1 MMANFSI
8 NNIQMTGVA
17 VAVPKTK
24 KVNLENPFFS
34 KEDIEKF
41 TATTGV
47 SEFRIADK
55 ATTTSDLGFEAAQK
69 LILEMNIDKND
80 IDVLIFVSQTPDY
93 LNIPNT
99 APLLQNRLGLPKAC
113 LAFDLPLGCSGF
125 VYGLSALASYMQN
138 PAFKKGLLI
147 CGDTPSKIVGNED
160 KSATLLFGDAAA
172 TAILER
178 KESNSAIY
186 FNLGS
191 DGSGYK
197 SIIINDG
204 GSRNPYNENSLD
216 VIDYGDGI
224 KRNQCELALDGMDVF
239 SFGITQVP
247 KSVKELVAFADINT
261 DEIDFAVFH
270 QANKMMNE
278 MIRKKLKLEIEKAPY
293 SLDKFGNTS
302 SASIPITIV
311 TELKNQLRNGENR
324 LLFCGFGV
332 GLSWGSCYL
341 TTENLTVLDLI
352 EI

>member
-1 MMANFSI
+1 MANFSI
-8 NNIQMTGVA
+8 NNIQMKGIA

-24 KVNLENPFFS
+24 KVNLDNAYFS
-34 KEDIEKF
+34 KEDVEKF
-41 TATTGV
+41 IATTGV

-55 ATTTSDLGFEAAQK
+55 TTTTSDLGFEAAQQ
-69 LILEMNIDKND
+69 LISEMNIDTND

-99 APLLQNRLGLPKAC
+99 APLLQNKLGLPRTC

-125 VYGLSALASYMQN
+125 VYGLSTIASYMQN

-160 KSATLLFGDAAA
+160 KSATLLFGDATA
-172 TAILER
+172 AILLER
-178 KESNSAIY
+178 EESNSIMH
-186 FNLGS
+186 FSLGS

-197 SIIINDG
+197 AIIINDG
-204 GSRNPYNENSLD
+204 GARNPFNENSLAL
-216 VIDYGDGI
+216 VDYGDGI

-239 SFGITQVP
+239 SFGITEAP
-247 KSVKELVAFADINT
+247 KSVKELMAFADINT
-261 DEIDFAVFH
+261 EAIDFAVFH

-278 MIRKKLKLEIEKAPY
+278 MIRKKLKLEIEKVPY

-302 SASIPITIV
+302 SASIPVTMV
-311 TELKNQLRNGENR
+311 TELKNQLRNGKNK

-341 TTENLTVLDLI
+341 TTENLTILDLI

>member
-1 MMANFSI
+1 MANFK
-8 NNIQMTGVA
+8 IQNVALTGIA
-17 VAVPKTK
+17 VAVPITK
-24 KVNLENPFFS
+24 KVNLENPFIS
-34 KEDIEKF
+34 KDDIEKF

-47 SEFRIADK
+47 SEFRIANTT
-55 ATTTSDLGFEAAQK
+55 TTTSDLGFEAAQK
-69 LILEMNIDKND
+69 LISEMNIDKKD

-93 LNIPNT
+93 LNVPNT
-99 APLLQNRLGLPKAC
+99 APILQDRLGLSKSC
-113 LAFDLPLGCSGF
+113 LSFDLPLGCSGF
-125 VYGLSALASYMQN
+125 VYGLSTLASYMQN

-172 TAILER
+172 ATILER
-178 KESNSAIY
+178 KETNSGIH

-197 SIIINDG
+197 AIIINDG
-204 GSRNPYNENSLD
+204 GSRNPFNENSLD
-216 VIDYGDGI
+216 VIDYEEGI
-224 KRNQCELALDGMDVF
+224 RRNQCELALDGMDVF
-239 SFGITQVP
+239 SFGITQPP
-247 KSVKELVAFADINT
+247 KSVKELMVFANINT

-278 MIRKKLKLEIEKAPY
+278 MIRKKLKLEIEKVPY

-302 SASIPITIV
+302 SASIPVTMV
-311 TELKNQLRNGENR
+311 TELKNQLQNSTNK
-324 LLFCGFGV
+324 LLLCGFGV

-341 TTENLTVLDLI
+341 QTEKLTVLDLI

>member
-1 MMANFSI
+1 MANFSI
-8 NNIQMTGVA
+8 NNIQMKGMA

-24 KVNLENPFFS
+24 KVNLDNAFFS
-34 KEDIEKF
+34 KEDLEKF
-41 TATTGV
+41 TSTTGV
-47 SEFRIADK
+47 SEFRIADTT
-55 ATTTSDLGFEAAQK
+55 TTTSDLGFEAAQQ

-99 APLLQNRLGLPKAC
+99 APLLQSKLGLSKSC
-113 LAFDLPLGCSGF
+113 LSFDLPLGCSGF
-125 VYGLSALASYMQN
+125 VYGLSTIASYMQN

-147 CGDTPSKIVGNED
+147 CGDTPSKIVGNQD

-172 TAILER
+172 VILLER
-178 KESNSAIY
+178 EESNSIMH
-186 FNLGS
+186 FSMGS

-197 SIIINDG
+197 AIIINDG
-204 GSRNPYNENSLD
+204 GARNPFNESSLA
-216 VIDYGDGI
+216 VVDYGNGI

-239 SFGITQVP
+239 SFGITQAP
-247 KSVKELVAFADINT
+247 KSVKELMDFANINT
-261 DEIDFAVFH
+261 EEIDYAVFH

-278 MIRKKLKLEIEKAPY
+278 MIRKKLKLEIEKVPY

-302 SASIPITIV
+302 SASIPVTMV
-311 TELKNQLRNGENR
+311 TELKNQLRNGKNK

-341 TTENLTVLDLI
+341 TTENLTILDLI

>member
-1 MMANFSI
+1 MANFSI
-8 NNIQMTGVA
+8 NNIQMKGVA

-24 KVNLENPFFS
+24 KVNLDNAFFS
-34 KEDIEKF
+34 KEDVEKF

-47 SEFRIADK
+47 SEFRIADT
-55 ATTTSDLGFEAAQK
+55 ATTTSDLGFEAAQQ
-69 LILEMNIDKND
+69 LISEMNIDKND

-99 APLLQNRLGLPKAC
+99 APLLQNKLGLPKTC
-113 LAFDLPLGCSGF
+113 LAFDLTLGCSGF
-125 VYGLSALASYMQN
+125 VYGLSTLASYMQN

-147 CGDTPSKIVGNED
+147 CGDTPSKIVGTED

-172 TAILER
+172 ATILER
-178 KESNSAIY
+178 EESNSQIH

-197 SIIINDG
+197 AIIINDG
-204 GSRNPYNENSLD
+204 GSRSPFNENSLA
-216 VIDYGDGI
+216 VVDYGDGI
-224 KRNQCELALDGMDVF
+224 KRNQCELVLDGMDVF
-239 SFGITQVP
+239 SFGITQAP
-247 KSVKELVAFADINT
+247 KSVKELMAFAGLNNE
-261 DEIDFAVFH
+261 EIDFAVFH

-278 MIRKKLKLEIEKAPY
+278 MIRKKLKLETEKVPY

-302 SASIPITIV
+302 SASIPVTMV
-311 TELKNQLRNGENR
+311 TELKNPLRNGKNR

>member
-1 MMANFSI
+1 MANFSI
-8 NNIQMTGVA
+8 NNIQMTGIA
-17 VAVPKTK
+17 VAVPITK
-24 KVNLENPFFS
+24 KVNLDNTFFS
-34 KEDIEKF
+34 KEDVEKF

-47 SEFRIADK
+47 SEFRIADS

-69 LILEMNIDKND
+69 LISEMNIDKND

-99 APLLQNRLGLPKAC
+99 APLLQSKLGLSKSC
-113 LAFDLPLGCSGF
+113 LSFDLPLGCSGF
-125 VYGLSALASYMQN
+125 VYGLSTIASYMQN

-172 TAILER
+172 AIILER
-178 KESNSAIY
+178 NESNSVMN
-186 FNLGS
+186 FSLGS

-197 SIIINDG
+197 AIIINEG
-204 GSRNPYNENSLD
+204 GARNPFNESSLD

-239 SFGITQVP
+239 SFGITQAP
-247 KSVKELVAFADINT
+247 KSVKELMDFANINT
-261 DEIDFAVFH
+261 EEIDYAVFH

-278 MIRKKLKLEIEKAPY
+278 MIRKKLKLEIEKVPY
-293 SLDKFGNTS
+293 SLDKYGNTS
-302 SASIPITIV
+302 SASIPVTMV
-311 TELKNQLRNGENR
+311 TELKNHLRKGQNK

-341 TTENLTVLDLI
+341 TTENLTILDLI